1 MTISKPAA
9 RKLATQAE
17 WTLLEMSYAP
27 ALKEI
32 TLGRLKQKVTRARK
46 LQDKY
51 RDLARQ
57 QRGEA
62 RGKRRVKG
70 TRPAAGNVNTVN
82 KQMMFAEALE
92 RFQGQL
98 VKLEA
103 KVAKEAARKAKA
115 LGKRRPAAARKTT
128 KTATRTAAKKA
139 AGAKAPKVKAKR
151 TALLA
156 GSKATRGVRKS
167 AKLSRKGVAAQRGH
181 IGARGKRQ
189 QARRDGR

>member
-1 MTISKPAA
+1 
-9 RKLATQAE
+9 
-17 WTLLEMSYAP
+17 
-27 ALKEI
+27 
-32 TLGRLKQKVTRARK
+32 

-115 LGKRRPAAARKTT
+115 LGKRRPAPARKTT
-128 KTATRTAAKKA
+128 KSATRKTVKKATRKTAKQA